1 MPMILNK
8 WILPVVLHNFIATL
22 YYTSE
27 MNIMIFTALEDMCP
41 LHNFDFL

>member
-8 WILPVVLHNFIATL
+8 WVLPAVLHNLIGT
-22 YYTSE
+22 YYCTSE
-27 MNIMIFTALEDMCP
+27 MNIMIFTALEKMCP